1 MHPVVFR
8 LFSVLAAGLTLA
20 AAGPASAQTPKQ
32 GTAQTPKARCAQL
45 IAAYDRHGSGRSANS
60 DGFRNHTRIGAAI
73 DCERGNYEQ
82 GIKEME
88 DLLRRKKFT
97 VPPPPA

>member
-1 MHPVVFR
+1 MIGVALV
-8 LFSVLAAGLTLA
+8 AGA
-20 AAGPASAQTPKQ
+20 AACASSLAAQTPKE
-32 GTAQTPKARCAQL
+32 RCTQL
-45 IAAYDRHGSGRSANS
+45 IDFFDYYGTSRKENS
-60 DGFRNHTRIGAAI
+60 DGSRNHTRIGAEI
-73 DCERGNYEQ
+73 DCGRGLYEQ